1 LDIQDQLVYKEIKV
15 TAVAREILVVI
26 LAREDIL
33 AALAQAVPKD
43 RAVQLALLAQLADI
57 PVVEDILVVLA

>member
-33 AALAQAVPKD
+33 AAPAQVVLKD
-43 RAVQLALLAQLADI
+43 QAVQLARLAQLADI
-57 PVVEDILVVLA
+57 PVVEDILAVLA